1 MPATYP
7 KLCGWVEEH
16 IEETLTFY
24 RLPRQHHKHLKSTD
38 EIDKRNCCLTSES
51 TRMAWHGLSGAAR
64 RATFDESGE
73 ARRGAGQDEPV
84 TGGAPA
90 RRVVGFGRHCATK
103 CS

>member
-1 MPATYP
+1 MDESEHEVLGYMAFPAQHRA
-7 KLCGWVEEH
+7 KLH
-16 IEETLTFY
+16 
-24 RLPRQHHKHLKSTD
+24 STD

-64 RATFDESGE
+64 RATFHESGE